1 MISSIPRYLT
11 SYTITNV
18 KLGCITESKYRYLSS
33 TTVKNKRPLSG
44 LQKKVLALYRTLL
57 RASIKKDHIIQ
68 NIPTGTRNEP
78 LLKLLLDEGTTT
90 QNTRSQFRSTAD
102 SMSNREF
109 ERIEYSIRK
118 GEKFLQLLDMEGVN
132 HVSSVGGGNT

>member
-1 MISSIPRYLT
+1 MLGLSPLGADLLTCKSS
-11 SYTITNV
+11 
-18 KLGCITESKYRYLSS
+18 
-33 TTVKNKRPLSG
+33 
-44 LQKKVLALYRTLL
+44 RTLL

-102 SMSNREF
+102 SMSNREY

-132 HVSSVGGGNT
+132 HVSSVGGGNA